1 MLRLFKKKKDVT
13 PVAGAAR
20 VPQHIAFIC
29 DGNRRWAEARG
40 LPPLAGHQ
48 AGIANFENLVDWFIA
63 RGVTTITF
71 FLFSTENK
79 SLMILNLFPFK
90 IGIEMPVYLYTI
102 LLFFI
107 SFIAGILANKIYNG
121 TKSFK
126 KKKGV

>member
-1 MLRLFKKKKDVT
+1 MVKYIVNWICLIGLFFL
-13 PVAGAAR
+13 
-20 VPQHIAFIC
+20 I
-29 DGNRRWAEARG
+29 
-40 LPPLAGHQ
+40 
-48 AGIANFENLVDWFIA
+48 
-63 RGVTTITF
+63 

-90 IGIEMPVYLYTI
+90 MGIEMPVYLYTI